1 MKKVYLKNQLK
12 GYPIEVISNVL
23 DVINVLGENYGANR
37 DIEKD
42 LGGYIVIAENIVVI
56 EMLKKDKLQGLIPE
70 YTDIIECKEGVNWTS
85 SLFLLS
91 SDYAITS
98 KQSKTAFLIFGYLIF
113 SILIPYVTY
122 MLLAPRNRCP
132 SNICLTGKPV
142 LRSRLARLLRSKNR
156 DKRRCPVEAVVS
168 RNFLS

>member
-91 SDYAITS
+91 SD
-98 KQSKTAFLIFGYLIF
+98 F
-113 SILIPYVTY
+113 SIVVVTPEELSKF
-122 MLLAPRNRCP
+122 LL
-132 SNICLTGKPV
+132 G
-142 LRSRLARLLRSKNR
+142 
-156 DKRRCPVEAVVS
+156 
-168 RNFLS
+168 